1 MNVENK
7 LITILGPT
15 AVGKT
20 RFAAKLAYRF
30 NGEIISAD
38 SRQVYVGMDIGTG
51 KDYQDYFIDNTK
63 IKTHLID
70 VISPLEEFNLFLF
83 RKYFYQAFKQ
93 IINNKKTPFLVGG
106 TALYLNSILKN
117 YKIAEVNFNSKRATY
132 LYSLPQKQL
141 KKILLNIKQNQ
152 HNVTDLIE
160 KERIVKAI
168 LIAEAENKKNDDE
181 VDISSLIIGITDSRD
196 IVKERI
202 RKRLKIRLEEGM
214 IDEVKTLLAKGVT
227 HNKLKFFGLEYK
239 FLSMYL
245 NKEINYNDM
254 YQKLASAIIQFS
266 KRQMTWFRKMEREGI
281 KIHWLKTNEIDKAE
295 KLIKEFIN

>member
-181 VDISSLIIGITDSRD
+181 VDISSLIIGINDSRD

>member
-20 RFAAKLAYRF
+20 RFAVKLAYRL

-38 SRQVYVGMDIGTG
+38 SRQVYTGMDIGTG
-51 KDYQDYFIDNTK
+51 KDYKDYFINNTQ

-70 VISPLEEFNLFLF
+70 IISPLEEFNLFLF
-83 RKYFYQAFKQ
+83 RKYFYQAFKK
-93 IINNKKTPFLVGG
+93 ITNNQKTPFLVGG
-106 TALYLNSILKN
+106 TALYLNSILKK
-117 YKIAEVNFNSKRATY
+117 YTISEVNFNSKRAKY
-132 LYSLPQKQL
+132 LYSLPKEQL

-168 LIAEAENKKNDDE
+168 LIAETENKKNDDE

-214 IDEVKTLLAKGVT
+214 IDEVETLLARGVT
-227 HNKLKFFGLEYK
+227 HEKLKFFGLEYK
-239 FLSMYL
+239 FISMYL
-245 NKEINYNDM
+245 NNELNYNDM

-281 KIHWLKTNEIDKAE
+281 KIHWLKNNEITKAE
-295 KLIKEFIN
+295 KLIENFIH